1 MKNLIIIGHPY
12 KKSFCY
18 NGIFKTIF
26 NEINNSDQELKV
38 IDLYRDSFSR
48 PRTKL
53 IENYKN
59 LVLWLSLIH
68 I

>member
-1 MKNLIIIGHPY
+1 MNHLIIIGHPD
-12 KKSFCY
+12 KNSFCY

-26 NEINNSDQELKV
+26 NEINKSGQELEV

-53 IENYKN
+53 IEKYVDYF
-59 LVLWLSLIH
+59 VLLSL
-68 I
+68 